1 LLKLLGEEIARMNF
15 DTKAFLRELVLTET
29 YRRSI
34 DLPADLAE
42 RSVVA
47 QSKATELESLAK
59 TLEAEAVKTS
69 ETYGTS
75 VEAWR
80 VAKAAADPVRKEL
93 ADARTKSA
101 AADKKHSDVEIA
113 LSAAKAN
120 LQPKLNLAATYSA
133 VTAQADE
140 TLKTLGGDA
149 ELSKSVEIYRQR
161 LAATQAEIVPLQAA
175 VDAQVA
181 ALKAPADELAASRK
195 VIDEIH
201 TRLAPHEQTIRA
213 AQQRVITARE
223 TMFDAWN
230 RSNRVAEQVSSLVD
244 FVTYKPLADGAMVT
258 AQNYDQTRLAAES
271 ARKASDEYASVFQ
284 QEQQVW
290 QTVHAEFEK
299 VSAQLAGAEGEIK
312 TLEPAVKNL
321 TEAHQQAIAA
331 TTSFESEIELAQLVA
346 VLDAKRNTYREKL
359 ETAQK
364 VKAEM
369 DTVLTTLGPKHT
381 EAETK
386 FIAVE
391 SEMNTRAAASNAA
404 AAAMNQAL
412 TEATAAR
419 EGAEA
424 VVQKISDRWSNQ
436 FTVAPLK
443 PLTPEQLAWSM
454 LQVTGVRERYEVA
467 ERAELD
473 QKEPLSDEAKQ
484 DPAQLAARETKV
496 EQGVYDKLKGNV
508 AAFVS
513 IYGAGDGQPQYDFFA
528 TVDQAL
534 FASNAGSIISWVK
547 PSGDNVTARMI
558 KEPDPAKAAED
569 LYLTYL
575 TRQPTP
581 EETAASVEFLS
592 SRPEEK
598 AACVEEI
605 AWALLTSAEFRFNH

>member
-1 LLKLLGEEIARMNF
+1 
-15 DTKAFLRELVLTET
+15 
-29 YRRSI
+29 
-34 DLPADLAE
+34 
-42 RSVVA
+42 
-47 QSKATELESLAK
+47 
-59 TLEAEAVKTS
+59 
-69 ETYGTS
+69 
-75 VEAWR
+75 
-80 VAKAAADPVRKEL
+80 
-93 ADARTKSA
+93 
-101 AADKKHSDVEIA
+101 
-113 LSAAKAN
+113 
-120 LQPKLNLAATYSA
+120 
-133 VTAQADE
+133 
-140 TLKTLGGDA
+140 
-149 ELSKSVEIYRQR
+149 
-161 LAATQAEIVPLQAA
+161 
-175 VDAQVA
+175 
-181 ALKAPADELAASRK
+181 
-195 VIDEIH
+195 
-201 TRLAPHEQTIRA
+201 
-213 AQQRVITARE
+213 
-223 TMFDAWN
+223 
-230 RSNRVAEQVSSLVD
+230 
-244 FVTYKPLADGAMVT
+244 
-258 AQNYDQTRLAAES
+258 
-271 ARKASDEYASVFQ
+271 FQ

-346 VLDAKRNTYREKL
+346 VLDTKRNTYRVKL

-369 DTVLTTLGPKHT
+369 DTAMTTLGPKHA

-386 FIAVE
+386 FKAVE
-391 SEMNTRAAASNAA
+391 TEMNTRLAATNTA

-412 TEATAAR
+412 SDATAAR
-419 EGAEA
+419 ESADA

-473 QKEPLSDEAKQ
+473 KKEPLSDEAKQ

-547 PSGDNVTARMI
+547 PSGENVTARMI
-558 KEPDPAKAAED
+558 KEPDPAKASED

-581 EETAASVEFLS
+581 EETAAIVEYLS